1 MRQPPGY
8 ESKESPDYVCRLD
21 KAIYGL
27 KQAPRAWYS
36 RLSTKLQQL
45 GFTPSKG
52 DTSFFFLRNKDV
64 TVFILVYVDYI
75 IVARF
80 SQTATMALLR
90 NLEEFA
96 LKDLDDLH
104 FFLGIEVSKINGG
117 ILLSQRKY
125 AMDLVKRAGMNSCKI
140 VGTPISTTEKL
151 SSHIGDP
158 LGPNDATKFRSIVG
172 GCNISP

>member
-1 MRQPPGY
+1 MRKPPGY

-21 KAIYGL
+21 KAIYDL

-36 RLSTKLQQL
+36 RLSMKLQQL
-45 GFTPSKG
+45 GFTPSMG
-52 DTSFFFLRNKDV
+52 DASLFFLRNKDV

-75 IVARF
+75 IVASF

-104 FFLGIEVSKINGG
+104 FS
-117 ILLSQRKY
+117 
-125 AMDLVKRAGMNSCKI
+125 
-140 VGTPISTTEKL
+140 
-151 SSHIGDP
+151 
-158 LGPNDATKFRSIVG
+158 
-172 GCNISP
+172 